1 MAGISSLG
9 IGSGVLTA
17 DVIDQ
22 LKEADE
28 AQMVKPIEDKISLN
42 NQKQESFTLLSS
54 LMNTLKGS
62 ASALSYDTIFD
73 NKSVNISGNAEVDVS
88 AGANVDSFTLETL
101 TLAKKDV
108 TKFTAIAS
116 REAKVS
122 DAAINGGAGTLT
134 IGSYNIDY
142 DSTTT
147 LSDLAQKITDESN
160 GNIEASI
167 LQTGDGAYSLVVSSK
182 QTGADQA
189 LTITDSSGSLESVL
203 MTAYDE
209 VTNPDGYQKI
219 QTATDAEFKYN
230 GITTTRSTNEI
241 DDLIVGVN
249 ITLKNEGDFSNV
261 DITQDTEPLI
271 GEMELFVES
280 YNTLVQNL
288 SDMTEY
294 NEETGAKGVF
304 NDESFVK
311 SIRREL
317 NSVITS
323 MSNGESLMQYGLDLD
338 RSGKMSFDKSVLQEK
353 MTSDPDSVKLFF
365 TGGTNANGVEQTGI
379 FEQIDDKIKSY
390 TGFGQLLS
398 NFETGLKTDATSLSE
413 SYERAMETLTNRYE
427 IMERRFSAYD
437 SMISQINAQFSSL
450 QMMISAESNSDS

>member
-353 MTSDPDSVKLFF
+353 MTSDPESVKLFF
-365 TGGTNANGVEQTGI
+365 TGGTNENGIEQTGI
-379 FEQIDDKIKSY
+379 FEQIDDKLIFSIMIKPSIKPVFLKNKKDDNVIKEFY
-390 TGFGQLLS
+390 IRTSASSIRIYDPEDIVNYCMSHWISEGS
-398 NFETGLKTDATSLSE
+398 N
-413 SYERAMETLTNRYE
+413 
-427 IMERRFSAYD
+427 
-437 SMISQINAQFSSL
+437 
-450 QMMISAESNSDS
+450 

>member
-22 LKEADE
+22 LKEADQK
-28 AQMVKPIEDKISLN
+28 QMIKPIEEKMSLN
-42 NQKQESFTLLSS
+42 DQKQESFTMLSS

-73 NKSVNISGNAEVDVS
+73 NKDVNVSGSAEIDVS

-101 TLAKKDV
+101 SLAKKDV

-122 DAAINGGAGTLT
+122 DPGVNGGAGTLS

-167 LQTGDGAYSLVVSSK
+167 LQTGDGAYSLVVSSS

-189 LTITDSSGSLESVL
+189 LNISDSSGALSSVL
-203 MTAYDE
+203 MDAGAA
-209 VTNPDGYQKI
+209 DGYEKI
-219 QTATDAEFKYN
+219 QNASDAEFKYN

-241 DDLIVGVN
+241 DDLILGVN
-249 ITLKNEGDFSNV
+249 ITLKQEGDFSSVN
-261 DITQDTEPLI
+261 IKQDTEPLV

-294 NEETGAKGVF
+294 DEESGAKGVF

-311 SIRREL
+311 NIRREL

-323 MSNGESLMQYGLDLD
+323 MSNGESLMQYGLDLN
-338 RSGKMSFDKSVLQEK
+338 RSGQMSFDKGVLQEK
-353 MTSDPDSVKLFF
+353 MASDPDGVKLFF
-365 TGGTNANGVEQTGI
+365 TGGTNDNDVEQTGI

-390 TGFGQLLS
+390 TGYGQLLG
-398 NFETGLKTDATSLSE
+398 NFETGLKTDARSLTE
-413 SYERAMETLTNRYE
+413 SYDNAMQILTNRYE
-427 IMERRFSAYD
+427 IMEKRFAAYD
-437 SMISQINAQFSSL
+437 SMISQINSQFASL
-450 QMMISAESNSDS
+450 KQMISSESNSD

>member
-1 MAGISSLG
+1 
-9 IGSGVLTA
+9 
-17 DVIDQ
+17 
-22 LKEADE
+22 
-28 AQMVKPIEDKISLN
+28 
-42 NQKQESFTLLSS
+42 
-54 LMNTLKGS
+54 
-62 ASALSYDTIFD
+62 
-73 NKSVNISGNAEVDVS
+73 
-88 AGANVDSFTLETL
+88 
-101 TLAKKDV
+101 
-108 TKFTAIAS
+108 
-116 REAKVS
+116 
-122 DAAINGGAGTLT
+122 
-134 IGSYNIDY
+134 
-142 DSTTT
+142 
-147 LSDLAQKITDESN
+147 
-160 GNIEASI
+160 
-167 LQTGDGAYSLVVSSK
+167 
-182 QTGADQA
+182 
-189 LTITDSSGSLESVL
+189 
-203 MTAYDE
+203 
-209 VTNPDGYQKI
+209 
-219 QTATDAEFKYN
+219 
-230 GITTTRSTNEI
+230 
-241 DDLIVGVN
+241 
-249 ITLKNEGDFSNV
+249 
-261 DITQDTEPLI
+261 
-271 GEMELFVES
+271 
-280 YNTLVQNL
+280 
-288 SDMTEY
+288 MTEY

-398 NFETGLKTDATSLSE
+398 NFESGLKTDATSLSE